1 MSIITEQNILGNSEL
16 ATATRPGSGTVAAN
30 YAFSNG
36 GYEQQLYEMMG
47 NARGGTW
54 SDPTS
59 YSPTVDMAEATEA
72 TPAPT
77 TGVAGEPELAS
88 AEGTE
93 YGTQGGEAL
102 TENAEQTTA
111 LTQVAEVIAGEVEAT
126 DAIVADMS
134 NSAVTSETITEV
146 GSDGAAI
153 ASGGTFMGFE
163 SDNQYYINT
172 ITEEITEPEVV
183 ESTGLKA
190 VISTDLDPLSMTGGG
205 GASLGSDT
213 PSTVGGYSQG
223 ASTKKVKSKTT
234 GSSSVKK
241 RRGGM
246 FGGSGKALQVSD
258 GAPAP
263 AGVGGYQQG
272 ASTRGSGTT
281 FGGN

>member
-1 MSIITEQNILGNSEL
+1 MSIITEQNILGNPEL
-16 ATATRPGSGTVAAN
+16 ATATRPGKGTIAAK

-36 GYEQQLYEMMG
+36 GYEQELYEMMG

-54 SDPTS
+54 SSPTS
-59 YSPTVDMAEATEA
+59 YSPAVDMAEATEA

-77 TGVAGEPELAS
+77 VGVADEPELSS
-88 AEGTE
+88 AVGTE

-111 LTQVAEVIAGEVEAT
+111 LEQVAEVISDTVEST
-126 DAIVADMS
+126 ESIIPDMT
-134 NSAVTSETITEV
+134 NSSMTSATITEV
-146 GSDGAAI
+146 GADGAAI
-153 ASGGTFMGFE
+153 ASGGTYMGFE

-172 ITEEITEPEVV
+172 NTEEITEPEVV
-183 ESTGLKA
+183 ESTGLKS
-190 VISTDLDPLSMTGGG
+190 VTSTDLDQSGRGGP
-205 GASLGSDT
+205 SLGADA

-223 ASTKKVKSKTT
+223 ASTKTKEKTT

-241 RRGGM
+241 
-246 FGGSGKALQVSD
+246 KANAGLEMHTSAALKGSD

-263 AGVGGYQQG
+263 AAGGGYTQG
-272 ASTRGSGTT
+272 ASTRGRGTT